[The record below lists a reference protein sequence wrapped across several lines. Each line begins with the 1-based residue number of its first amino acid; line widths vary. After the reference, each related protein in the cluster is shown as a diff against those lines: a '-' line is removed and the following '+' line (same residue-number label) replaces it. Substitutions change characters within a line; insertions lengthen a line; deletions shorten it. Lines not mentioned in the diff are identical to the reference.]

1 MIEKMI
7 KKMIL
12 KVNLEIFNKANKLG
26 NNHFSVLRKKVN

>member
-1 MIEKMI
+1 MTKKMI
-7 KKMIL
+7 KKTIL